1 MANGQH
7 DTIAYRLSQIL
18 IKLNQA
24 EKLDPEDLAQEFGV
38 HVRTIQRDLRV
49 RLAYLPLTKIQ
60 GRYQLSPA
68 YLGKLNY
75 NDIERFAALAGV
87 KGLFPSLSAE
97 SLRSIFDK
105 AIAVPWL
112 VKGHHYEDLSERQ
125 PIFRQLEAAVMESR
139 LLDFEMVV
147 AGVPK
152 AYKAV
157 APYRLL
163 NLKGIWYLAAVAQG
177 KYKTFGIGKM
187 LRVVVTESSFH
198 KDPALEITI
207 AKQEGAWHS
216 EDSHEVMLSVA
227 APVASYFKRRQLVP
241 NQIVKLESSDG
252 SLQISTT
259 VGHPTQILP
268 IVRYWLPHIRIVYPA
283 PWQESLE
290 RGLEEYLAACRDCR
304 TK

>member
-24 EKLDPEDLAQEFGV
+24 EKLDPEDLAHEFGV

-49 RLAYLPLTKIQ
+49 RLAYLPLTKVQ
-60 GRYQLSPA
+60 GRYLLSPA

-75 NDIERFAALAGV
+75 KDIERFAALAGV
-87 KGLFPSLSAE
+87 KGLFPSLSTE
-97 SLRSIFDK
+97 SLGSIFDRTVP
-105 AIAVPWL
+105 VPWL
-112 VKGHHYEDLSERQ
+112 VKGHHYEDLSGNQ
-125 PIFRQLEAAVMESR
+125 AIFRQLEAAVMESR
-139 LLDFEMVV
+139 LLDFEMAV
-147 AGVPK
+147 AGGPK
-152 AYKAV
+152 TYKAV

-163 NLKGIWYLAAVAQG
+163 NLKGIWYLAAVDQG
-177 KYKTFGIGKM
+177 KYKTFGISKM
-187 LRVVVTESSFH
+187 QRVVVTQSSFH

-227 APVASYFKRRQLVP
+227 APVANYFKRRQLVP
-241 NQIVKLESSDG
+241 NQSVKLENSDG

-259 VGHPTQILP
+259 VGHPTQIMP
-268 IVRYWLPHIRIVYPA
+268 IVRYWLPHVRIVSPEH
-283 PWQESLE
+283 WQEDLE
-290 RGLEEYLAACRDCR
+290 RGLEEYLAARR
-304 TK
+304 G